1 MLEKTELNDAPPHR
15 ELPRMLE
22 KTELND
28 APSALEAS
36 TRSEPDAAVSQG
48 ATDAGD
54 RVESDAAQAEPAEPA
69 EPHASS
75 SSAPEPVAAVSTNSL
90 EPVARQPTDVDSSLP
105 PRPSRTAR
113 SLSTTLGLAAALMIV
128 LGGIVLFT
136 RSRESE
142 PDTTQAAR
150 SPDPQIA
157 QGEAS
162 PRKPAP
168 NEPTAPTPAAA
179 KPAATEPA
187 ATETAA
193 TETAA
198 PEPAVAEPVIADS
211 MAPSAPPVPET
222 EATADAAD
230 NAESPSPASPGG
242 LVTVTIRTT
251 PPGAIIYDEKQRLGK
266 GTAQIVLKQGRKR
279 GMMALLNLHHP
290 LHFVVDGS
298 QPTVDVTLERMDAG
312 TIARATAAHERKAAK
327 GSAKSSAKPARAA
340 R

>member
-1 MLEKTELNDAPPHR
+1 
-15 ELPRMLE
+15 MLE

-36 TRSEPDAAVSQG
+36 TRSEPDAGVSQR
-48 ATDAGD
+48 ATDACD
-54 RVESDAAQAEPAEPA
+54 RVEPDAAQAAPA

-113 SLSTTLGLAAALMIV
+113 SLSTYIGLAAALMIV
-128 LGGIVLFT
+128 LGSIVLFT

-142 PDTTQAAR
+142 PVTTQAAR
-150 SPDPQIA
+150 SLDPQIA
-157 QGEAS
+157 HGEAS
-162 PRKPAP
+162 PRKAAP

-179 KPAATEPA
+179 KPAATE
-187 ATETAA
+187 TAA

-198 PEPAVAEPVIADS
+198 PEPAAAEPAIADS
-211 MAPSAPPVPET
+211 MAPSAPPAPET
-222 EATADAAD
+222 ETTADAAD
-230 NAESPSPASPGG
+230 NAESPTPASPGA
-242 LVTVTIRTT
+242 LVTVTIRAT
-251 PPGAIIYDEKQRLGK
+251 PPGAIIYDEKQRIGK
-266 GTAQIVLKQGRKR
+266 GTAQIVVRQGRKR

-298 QPTVDVTLERMDAG
+298 QPTVDVTLERMAADA
-312 TIARATAAHERKAAK
+312 IARATAARGSKA
-327 GSAKSSAKPARAA
+327 AKSSAKTTRAA

>member
-1 MLEKTELNDAPPHR
+1 MLEKTELNG
-15 ELPRMLE
+15 
-22 KTELND
+22 

-36 TRSEPDAAVSQG
+36 TRSEPDAAVSQR
-48 ATDAGD
+48 ATDACD
-54 RVESDAAQAEPAEPA
+54 RVEPDSAQAAPA

-113 SLSTTLGLAAALMIV
+113 SLSTTIGLAAALMIV
-128 LGGIVLFT
+128 LGSIVLFT
-136 RSRESE
+136 RSRESD

-150 SPDPQIA
+150 SLDPQIA
-157 QGEAS
+157 HGEAS
-162 PRKPAP
+162 PRKAAP

-193 TETAA
+193 

-211 MAPSAPPVPET
+211 MAPSAPPAPQTET
-222 EATADAAD
+222 TADAAD
-230 NAESPSPASPGG
+230 NAESPTPASPGR
-242 LVTVTIRTT
+242 LVTVTIRATQ
-251 PPGAIIYDEKQRLGK
+251 PGAIIYDEKQRIGK
-266 GTAQIVLKQGRKR
+266 GTAQIVVRQGRKR

-298 QPTVDVTLERMDAG
+298 QPTVDVTLERMDADA
-312 TIARATAAHERKAAK
+312 IARASAARESKA
-327 GSAKSSAKPARAA
+327 AKSSAKTARAA

>member
-1 MLEKTELNDAPPHR
+1 LSAPPKPEKRSSEALPHN
-15 ELPRMLE
+15 ELPPMLE

-36 TRSEPDAAVSQG
+36 TRSEPDAAQ
-48 ATDAGD
+48 
-54 RVESDAAQAEPAEPA
+54 AAPA

-75 SSAPEPVAAVSTNSL
+75 SSAPEPVATVSTNSL
-90 EPVARQPTDVDSSLP
+90 EPVARQPADVDSSLP

-113 SLSTTLGLAAALMIV
+113 SLSTYIGLAAALMIV
-128 LGGIVLFT
+128 LGSIVLFT

-157 QGEAS
+157 HGEAS
-162 PRKPAP
+162 PRKAAP

-198 PEPAVAEPVIADS
+198 
-211 MAPSAPPVPET
+211 
-222 EATADAAD
+222 
-230 NAESPSPASPGG
+230 AESPTSASPGG
-242 LVTVTIRTT
+242 LVTVTIRAT
-251 PPGAIIYDEKQRLGK
+251 PPGAIIYDEKQRIGK
-266 GTAQIVLKQGRKR
+266 GTAQIVVRQGRKR

-298 QPTVDVTLERMDAG
+298 QPTVDVTLERMDADA
-312 TIARATAAHERKAAK
+312 IARANAARESKA
-327 GSAKSSAKPARAA
+327 AKSSAKTARAA